1 MNMKIFT
8 AILFFCALGMA
19 SLALPAW
26 AGERSVFFGV
36 WQGMVTQVQVAGSRY
51 TQYEVNIRIVPGDY
65 HLDYPGLGCGG
76 RLELLHKEKKMVQFH
91 EELEYGKEKCSGG
104 GRTVLRFIRADIAEY
119 LWFDDQ
125 GELKVQG
132 LLKRQQQVM
141 T

>member
-1 MNMKIFT
+1 MKTLIS
-8 AILFFCALGMA
+8 ILACCALGLA
-19 SLALPAW
+19 SLTTSGW

-51 TQYEVNIRIVPGDY
+51 TRYEVNIRIVPGDY

-76 RLELLHKEKKMVQFH
+76 RLELVHKEKEMVQFH

-104 GRTVLRFIRADIAEY
+104 GRTVLRFIRPGVTEY
-119 LWFDDQ
+119 LWFDEQ
-125 GELKVQG
+125 GVLKVQG
-132 LLKRQQQVM
+132 LLKRQRQLM